1 MPLKS
6 YTPSLPLGSCVSVV
20 VELLAQL
27 HSQVTFAV
35 RFNGFVIIDL
45 MPEIFACPFGLSQIS
60 SAYLTSVAEY
70 VG

>member
-6 YTPSLPLGSCVSVV
+6 YTPSLPLGSCVFVV
-20 VELLAQL
+20 VLLAQL

-35 RFNGFVIIDL
+35 RFNGFVIVDL

-70 VG
+70 V

>member
-6 YTPSLPLGSCVSVV
+6 YTPSLPLGSCVFV

-27 HSQVTFAV
+27 HSHVTFAV
-35 RFNGFVIIDL
+35 RFNGFVIVDL
-45 MPEIFACPFGLSQIS
+45 MPEIFACPLGLSQIS